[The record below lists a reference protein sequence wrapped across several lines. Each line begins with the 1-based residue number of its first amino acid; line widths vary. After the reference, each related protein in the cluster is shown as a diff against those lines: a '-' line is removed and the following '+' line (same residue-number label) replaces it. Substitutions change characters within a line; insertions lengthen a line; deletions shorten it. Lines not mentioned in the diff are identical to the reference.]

1 MTEKQYE
8 EIRRICI
15 KEKCFY
21 CSSDIKSN
29 CKFVRLDKPYNKLA
43 QHEKRNVDFFEVH
56 GFYLNQKKFL

>member
-15 KEKCFY
+15 KEKCYY

-29 CKFVRLDKPYNKLA
+29 CKFVRFDKPYNKLT
-43 QHEKRNVDFFEVH
+43 QHEKKCRFF
-56 GFYLNQKKFL
+56 